1 MKLKGG
7 REMFKFWSGAASVAL
22 SVSLFANAAA
32 AEPVKLIV
40 ASLSGGESTLAKK
53 FYIPWAARVQEQSH
67 GTLVM
72 DVRHGYA
79 IASLNN
85 SLDRLRNDVVQVTS
99 VFPASFPGSYPLFE
113 VGGLPFMTQKG
124 EVGGLAMW
132 RLVKSGLLDKELRD
146 VHVIATATF
155 GYSGIHFTKPPQTLD
170 NLQGLKVATA
180 SRIQSEMLSL
190 LGAAPSGLT
199 PMDAYPA
206 LQRGTFDAVMTSW
219 AGVLAFKLDEV
230 TNTHLDA
237 PLGTT
242 AVMIAMMRKRYDQL
256 PEAGRKAI
264 DANTGE
270 AWSRVIGKDAI
281 DAEIDRGRAQ
291 ALAKGQKLMELTPA
305 QLATWKERTKPVIDS
320 WLKER
325 PNGGEKVL
333 DAFRKYVA
341 AIQSGH

>member
-1 MKLKGG
+1 M
-7 REMFKFWSGAASVAL
+7 SGFRLCLASVGL
-22 SVSLFANAAA
+22 SASLFATVAT

-40 ASLSGGESTLAKK
+40 ASLSAGESTLATK
-53 FYIPWAARVQEQSH
+53 FYAAWSARVQEQSQ
-67 GTLVM
+67 GTLDM

-124 EVGGLAMW
+124 EIGGLAMW
-132 RLVKSGLLDKELRD
+132 RLVKSGLLDNELKD
-146 VHVIATATF
+146 VHVIATGTF
-155 GYSGIHFTKPPQTLD
+155 GYSGIHFAKAPQTLD
-170 NLQGLKVATA
+170 NLQGLKIATA

-190 LGAAPSGLT
+190 LGAAPGAMT

-206 LQRGTFDAVMTSW
+206 LQRSTFDAVMTSW

-230 TNTHLDA
+230 TNTHLEA

-270 AWSRVIGKDAI
+270 TWSRVVGRDSI

-291 ALAKGQKLMELTPA
+291 ATAKGQKLVELTST
-305 QLATWKERTKPVIDS
+305 QLATWKERTKPVIES

-325 PNGGEKVL
+325 PNSGEKVL
-333 DAFRKYVA
+333 EAFRKYVA
-341 AIQSGH
+341 EVQAAR